1 MSDQPDELL
10 NENNLNSHLERF
22 KKICQESGLRITH
35 QRLEVYQEVVNTPE
49 HPDVEHVFKR
59 IRKRLPTISLD
70 TVYRTLTT
78 LEDHGI
84 ICRVDPTA
92 GRIRFD
98 ANPKNHHHFICTQ
111 CGKIQDIYLKPD
123 ECLSS
128 PEEAKHAGIIETLH
142 LQVRGVCN
150 QCLSENEEA

>member
-1 MSDQPDELL
+1 MYDHSNESLTENDPDK
-10 NENNLNSHLERF
+10 HLERF
-22 KKICQESGLRITH
+22 KEICQESGLRITH
-35 QRLEVYQEVVNTPE
+35 QRLEVFREVVNTPE
-49 HPDVEHVFKR
+49 HPDVEHVFKQ

-84 ICRVDPTA
+84 ISRVDPTG

-98 ANPKNHHHFICTQ
+98 ANSEDHHHFICMR
-111 CGKIQDIYLKPD
+111 CGKIQDIYLKSD

-128 PEEAKHAGIIETLH
+128 PEEAKQAGKIDSLH
-142 LQVRGVCN
+142 IQVRGICN
-150 QCLSENEEA
+150 QCLKENEEA